1 MKRKE
6 NQYIPITNDHMFKT
20 VFSDEHLLKQLLERI
35 LPDVR
40 IRTLGVTIKEFAI
53 EHPDDTHGI
62 RLDVY
67 AENSTQMFSTEMQ
80 NRIAKYPSKRARYSA
95 DMMDTNSLP
104 AGAPYHAL
112 KDCYVIII
120 TPQDP
125 FREGR
130 MVYVIEARI
139 RGSRRTVREG
149 RTVIYVN
156 CSGTKGQE
164 KYAKLVP
171 FCRYVMGQKK
181 DDAFVNEI
189 DENVQKYNHSRDW
202 RRRHMEWEQ
211 YRLELIEQGEER
223 GEKRGIR
230 IGKKQGEKRGIRI
243 GKKQGIRRAVKAQ
256 CKCLMTLGLNK
267 EQAIQYVRKDYP
279 EVSVKKIQ
287 KIIGA

>member
-1 MKRKE
+1 M
-6 NQYIPITNDHMFKT
+6 
-20 VFSDEHLLKQLLERI
+20 
-35 LPDVR
+35 
-40 IRTLGVTIKEFAI
+40 TIKEFAI

-125 FREGR
+125 FREKRMVYVEGR

-189 DENVQKYNHSRDW
+189 DENVQKYNRSRDW
-202 RRRHMEWEQ
+202 RIRHMEWEQ

-230 IGKKQGEKRGIRI
+230 IGKKQGEKKGIRETT
-243 GKKQGIRRAVKAQ
+243 RRAVKAQ

-279 EVSVKKIQ
+279 EVSVKEIQ
-287 KIIGA
+287 KILSI